1 MAEVV
6 AFGEALWDLLPDGPV
21 LGGAPLNF
29 AYRIG
34 SLGHRAAMVSALG
47 TDSLGDRA
55 LAQMTAL
62 GMDTTFI
69 QRKPAWPTGTV
80 KVFVDAAGNPDFTIN
95 SPAAY
100 DHIDLDAALEQLA
113 AEADCLCFGT
123 LVQRTPGSRAT
134 LAGMLSR
141 FRGRYALYDVNLRK
155 ECYSRAVIVES
166 LARSNVVKLNHDE
179 LAALATMLGLRGRSI
194 PERVD
199 SLMERGDL
207 EYCLVTMGAGGAYAA
222 ARAGEKTYCPA
233 FRVRL
238 VDTTGSGDA
247 FTAGFLD
254 GLLRNGNLKEAC
266 RRGNAMGALV
276 AAQRGATQPTGPA
289 ALETLLARGDYG
301 EMDPA
306 LAEYL

>member
-34 SLGHRAAMVSALG
+34 SLGHKAAMVSALG
-47 TDSLGDRA
+47 ADSLGDQA
-55 LAQMTAL
+55 LAQMKSL

-80 KVFVDAAGNPDFTIN
+80 KVFLDATGNPDFTIN

-100 DHIDLDAALEQLA
+100 DHIDLDAGLEQLA
-113 AEADCLCFGT
+113 HEADCLCFGT
-123 LVQRTPGSRAT
+123 LVQRTAGSRAT
-134 LAGMLSR
+134 LAGMLSS
-141 FRGRYALYDVNLRK
+141 FRGRHALYDVNLRK
-155 ECYSRAVIVES
+155 DCYSRRVIVES

-179 LAALATMLGLRGRSI
+179 LAELAAMLGLRGQSI
-194 PERVD
+194 PERTD
-199 SLMERGDL
+199 SLIEQSDL

-222 ARAGEKTYCPA
+222 ARGGEKTYCPA
-233 FRVRL
+233 FRVNRI
-238 VDTTGSGDA
+238 DTTGAGDA

-254 GLLRNGNLKEAC
+254 ALLRNGNLKEAC
-266 RRGNAMGALV
+266 RRGNALGALV
-276 AAQRGATQPTGPA
+276 TAQRGATQPLAPGA
-289 ALETLLARGDYG
+289 IDALLGSGEYG
-301 EMDPA
+301 EIDPA